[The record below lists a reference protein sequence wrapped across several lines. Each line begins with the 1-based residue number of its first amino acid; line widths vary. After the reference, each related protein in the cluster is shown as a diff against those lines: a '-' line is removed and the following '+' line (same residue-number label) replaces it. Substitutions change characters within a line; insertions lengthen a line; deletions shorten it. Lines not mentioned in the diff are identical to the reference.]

1 MRAKKVGIVMFLAVI
16 DWVLPIVL
24 GLLIGILLSTRKKH
38 DFTQVH
44 VMKAEEFAQGMRKGQ
59 LIDIRSDEAYK
70 HVRINGSRHFA
81 KRSVLANLPKFRK
94 DQPVYLYDETL
105 SPQLKNIAK
114 AMIRKGFKPVYLL
127 EGGLEKWPYSVKEN
141 E

>member
-1 MRAKKVGIVMFLAVI
+1 MFLAVI

-38 DFTQVH
+38 DFSQLH

-59 LIDIRSDEAYK
+59 LIDIRSDAAYQ
-70 HVRINGSRHFA
+70 HIRINGSRHFER
-81 KRSVLANLPKFRK
+81 RSVLGNLSKFRK

-105 SPQLKNIAK
+105 STQVKNVAK
-114 AMIRKGFKPVYLL
+114 SMIRKGFKPIYILD
-127 EGGLEKWPYSVKEN
+127 GGFEKWPYSVKAN
-141 E
+141 D